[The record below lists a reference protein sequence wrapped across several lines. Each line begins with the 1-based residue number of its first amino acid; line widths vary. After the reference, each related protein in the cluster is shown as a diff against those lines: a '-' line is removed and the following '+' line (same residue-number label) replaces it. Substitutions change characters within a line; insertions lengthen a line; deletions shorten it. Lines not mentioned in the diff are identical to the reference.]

1 MSARSRDDARFVFIA
16 HFLAAFFSRRPS
28 PSSFCHPY
36 VSSISSFHVPL
47 AFGDADRFAAI
58 SFARR
63 ASKSGN
69 DRKSA
74 PTPARNSRCERC
86 TAENWSASHRDTMQL
101 YPGVVGIKN
110 LTLYAGET
118 AISGTRSRSRAYFW
132 QPGRCS
138 MRFAFTSCYVL
149 F

>member
-1 MSARSRDDARFVFIA
+1 MLGFVFIV
-16 HFLAAFFSRRPS
+16 HFLAAFFPVALLFPPSVIRMSRASRRFVP
-28 PSSFCHPY
+28 PPP
-36 VSSISSFHVPL
+36 PL

-58 SFARR
+58 SFATR

-74 PTPARNSRCERC
+74 PTPARNSRGERC

-110 LTLYAGET
+110 
-118 AISGTRSRSRAYFW
+118 
-132 QPGRCS
+132 
-138 MRFAFTSCYVL
+138 
-149 F
+149 